1 MPIRRAI
8 AFCAFFPAKTLAD
21 DRSHINPT
29 HKAAEPPT
37 RTRNILLQRSNISET
52 LLRRCF
58 EARFRDKP
66 PQPRRRN
73 AFRRNRAAHAHTQVA
88 FAL

>member
-1 MPIRRAI
+1 LRLQALPS
-8 AFCAFFPAKTLAD
+8 
-21 DRSHINPT
+21 DRSHSNRTREAPKHPT
-29 HKAAEPPT
+29 P
-37 RTRNILLQRSNISET
+37 TRNILLHRSNIGET

-58 EARFRDKP
+58 EARFRDLA

-73 AFRRNRAAHAHTQVA
+73 AFSRNRVVGTPAQVA